1 VREDAHDSAKRVA
14 ALLGTDSKRLDVQI
28 DTIRYDVGVVA
39 LMFGGVAL
47 MAVNLMAGGVLAI
60 AGPAIFAMF
69 ARGKIHEEF
78 KKRANELA
86 PEVMRETAKKVAP
99 KLDAMIEEFAQK
111 LDAWVV
117 SAGQELHREIVEVLR
132 ATKDARDA
140 GDNDDAK
147 ANASVEGQVAA
158 LTKVK
163 DRIEKLR
170 GELWAPRLRVGATG
184 QPAAP
189 SSST

>member
-1 VREDAHDSAKRVA
+1 MLGSDAS
-14 ALLGTDSKRLDVQI
+14 RLDVQV
-28 DTIRYDVGVVA
+28 DTIRYDIGVVA

-47 MAVNLMAGGVLAI
+47 MAVNLMAGGVLAV

-111 LDAWVV
+111 LDTWVV
-117 SAGQELHREIVEVLR
+117 NAG
-132 ATKDARDA
+132 
-140 GDNDDAK
+140 
-147 ANASVEGQVAA
+147 
-158 LTKVK
+158 
-163 DRIEKLR
+163 R
-170 GELWAPRLRVGATG
+170 GAAPRGRRGAAG
-184 QPAAP
+184 RRRPRARRARAASRRRTPP
-189 SSST
+189 SRARPRRWPR